1 MRGGW
6 MLLVCLAPG
15 AARAAGL
22 ELELSPGIAV
32 SQDSS
37 AAAPV
42 VRGRIGVGFPYLTP
56 SLVVFGTLSGDP
68 GPSAHQNQGGGIDAW
83 GVATEVRVHNSGSN
97 QFGLAL
103 GAGVG
108 QLTVTQQSGGDLASF
123 RGHVAPY
130 VEAAVGYRH
139 QGDRIRF
146 GLDATLDVFNRV
158 DFVSDVNPGPHGS
171 SWLLGLA
178 ITVGW
183 RFGSTHS
190 AM

>member
-1 MRGGW
+1 
-6 MLLVCLAPG
+6 MLLACLTPG
-15 AARAAGL
+15 AAHAAGL
-22 ELELSPGIAV
+22 ELELSPGVAV
-32 SQDSS
+32 SQDST
-37 AAAPV
+37 AVAPV
-42 VRGRIGVGFPYLTP
+42 IRGRAGLGFSYLTP
-56 SLVVFGTLSGDP
+56 SLLVFGALSGDP
-68 GPSAHQNQGGGIDAW
+68 GPPAHQNQSGGIDAW
-83 GVATEVRVHNSGSN
+83 GLAAEVRVHNSGSN

-139 QGDRIRF
+139 QGDGIRF
-146 GLDATLDVFNRV
+146 GLDATLDIFNRV
-158 DFVSDVNPGPHGS
+158 DFVSDFNPGPRGS

-183 RFGSTHS
+183 RLRPF
-190 AM
+190 